1 MLNQNQKS
9 IDAFNAENR
18 AKLIEIGDWEEA
30 AEEIKDTEN
39 WIKPLFTEYNN
50 NKYKENAFSDF
61 FGKVTNGVKA
71 VIAKVKK
78 SYDEKLK
85 TLNDKLFGC
94 KRFYEKN
101 SHIICEYSYGESDYA
116 DMLRN
121 TPVSDIQKA
130 IDETKQRGKNTF
142 AEAASMDGGLAFYER
157 YFEKAKTLTR
167 EREIEL
173 KRRSH
178 FISR

>member
-1 MLNQNQKS
+1 M
-9 IDAFNAENR
+9 
-18 AKLIEIGDWEEA
+18 
-30 AEEIKDTEN
+30 
-39 WIKPLFTEYNN
+39 FTEYDNN
-50 NKYKENAFSDF
+50 RHKENAFSDF
-61 FGKVTNGVKA
+61 FCKLTNGVKT

-85 TLNDKLFGC
+85 MLNDKLFGH

-101 SHIICEYSYGESDYA
+101 GRIFCEYSYGESDYA
-116 DMLRN
+116 DMLRD

-130 IDETKQRGKNTF
+130 IDETKQRDKNTF

-157 YFEKAKTLTR
+157 YFEKAKALTH